1 MHQFAKIR
9 LEIRFFREVDVKR
22 TAIEKL
28 IRWKDAS
35 DRKPLIIQGVRQVGK
50 TWLMTR
56 FAEEFFSGRFHYYNF
71 DMDSDLCQLFESSR
85 SPQVILEA
93 LSFRSGKRT
102 EPESLLIFDEAQACP
117 EVIHSLKYFCELRPD
132 LRILVAGSLLGLSL
146 ARPRS
151 YPVGKVDFMTLE
163 PLSFT
168 EFLMAQ
174 QEDGLVDLLRSWNSL
189 EAVPDIFAKPL
200 TAKARQYE
208 LVGGMPEPA
217 AAWCV
222 GQDPQAAQDAQNRI
236 LTAYLQD
243 VEAHSRALDYPKIK
257 RVWQSL
263 PRQLSRENN
272 QFRYSIVE
280 ERSNARKYGDAL
292 QWLIDARIARAVH
305 RVNGLGIPL
314 SGYEEPGAFKI
325 YFVDVGLLSCLAR
338 IDAQTLLEDNPL
350 FKEIKGSL
358 TENLVLQSLVNKT
371 GDSLHYWAS
380 TRPQAEVDFLLEH
393 RGGIIPVEVKSSRSI
408 SSASL
413 KTFKALYGDKIRLRV
428 RFSLKN
434 LSLDGDILNIP
445 IYMADEA
452 LRLIDL
458 ALGRIAS

>member
-1 MHQFAKIR
+1 MHHFAK
-9 LEIRFFREVDVKR
+9 LSFVSEIEEQGVKR

-28 IRWKDAS
+28 IRWKDAP

-71 DMDSDLCQLFESSR
+71 DMDADLCQLFEASH

-93 LSFRSGKRT
+93 LSFRSGKRI
-102 EPESLLIFDEAQACP
+102 EPESLLIFDEAQSCP

-163 PLSFT
+163 PLSFS

-174 QEDGLVDLLRSWNSL
+174 QENGLVEFLKSWALL

-200 TAKARQYE
+200 EAKLRQYE

-222 GQDPQAAQDAQNRI
+222 DQNLQAAQAAQNRI

-243 VEAHSRALDYPKIK
+243 VESHANALDYPKIK

-263 PRQLSRENN
+263 PRQLSRQNN

-280 ERSNARKYGDAL
+280 ARSNARKYGDAL
-292 QWLIDARIARAVH
+292 QWLIDARIARPVH

-325 YFVDVGLLSCLAR
+325 YFVDVGLMSSLAR
-338 IDAQTLLEDNPL
+338 IDARTLLEDNPL
-350 FKEIKGSL
+350 FREIKGSL
-358 TENLVLQSLVNKT
+358 TENLILQSLVAQS
-371 GDSLHYWAS
+371 GESPHYWAS
-380 TRPQAEVDFLLEH
+380 VKPQAEVDFLLEH
-393 RGGIIPVEVKSSRSI
+393 RGELIPVEVKSSRSI
-408 SSASL
+408 NSSSL
-413 KTFKALYGDKIRLRV
+413 KTFKDQYGDKIRLRV

-445 IYMADEA
+445 LFMADEA

-458 ALGRIAS
+458 ALERLS